1 MLTREQH
8 IWKAK
13 HQRGLTDE
21 QIQYFLDRDSR
32 FDLLPYYSLGCNR
45 LGCEQGLAEK
55 KKRIY
60 DKIYLKLRAPKILE
74 PLVLF

>member
-1 MLTREQH
+1 MMTREQY

-32 FDLLPYYSLGCNR
+32 FDLLPYYSLGCKR
-45 LGCEQGLAEK
+45 LGCEQALLAVIDLYGPDPIE
-55 KKRIY
+55 
-60 DKIYLKLRAPKILE
+60 
-74 PLVLF
+74 VTQ

>member
-1 MLTREQH
+1 MITREQH

-32 FDLLPYYSLGCNR
+32 FDLLPYYSLGCRR
-45 LGCEQGLAEK
+45 LGCEKALEAVIDLYGP
-55 KKRIY
+55 
-60 DKIYLKLRAPKILE
+60 DPKEE
-74 PLVLF
+74 PHG